1 MSGIYHRNP
10 MPPLMLQ
17 SGDLLTEAV
26 TAIAVLQER
35 SLSNTAAV
43 QNLFAIH
50 TKSEDACNARFVTVH
65 NRETAVD
72 LRLRDLSHHVKA
84 LYDRIDRLEGKLRSL
99 TNFAGTHGVKIL
111 LALALF
117 LTLLPT
123 GSIKTALFQM
133 LGK

>member
-1 MSGIYHRNP
+1 MNQHRDGYS
-10 MPPLMLQ
+10 Q
-17 SGDLLTEAV
+17 AEAV
-26 TAIAVLQER
+26 AIAVLQER
-35 SLSNTAAV
+35 SQANMQSI

-50 TKSEDACNARFVTVH
+50 SKSEDACNARFVTVH

-72 LRLRDLSHHVKA
+72 LCLRDLSQHVNA
-84 LYDRIDRLEGKLRSL
+84 LYDRIDRMEGKIRAV

-123 GSIKTALFQM
+123 GGVKTALFQM

>member
-1 MSGIYHRNP
+1 MNQHRDGYS
-10 MPPLMLQ
+10 Q
-17 SGDLLTEAV
+17 AEAV
-26 TAIAVLQER
+26 AIAVLQER
-35 SLSNTAAV
+35 SQANMQSI

-50 TKSEDACNARFVTVH
+50 SKSEDACNARFVTVH

-84 LYDRIDRLEGKLRSL
+84 LYERIDRLEGKLRSV

-123 GSIKTALFQM
+123 GSVKTALSQM